1 MIGVSNTYCKI
12 YFNLLTFY
20 TVMPKAGTMKTF
32 SKEFE
37 SRLRHLKFKATFQI
51 DSIWRQSEA
60 INDVYSREFN
70 QKFKTSEE
78 RLLSRIESWINVCR
92 IENFNSN
99 LLEDSKTS
107 KKQKYSTLEKL
118 KLYSLRKVNSKS
130 AENIN
135 DSKNVP
141 VNDNTLIKSEDK
153 IVRRMIK
160 EAKRRTISHSFSTM
174 DLSVQEES
182 RGLYKFGTS
191 KKRKFKFLFYRKPE
205 NTPHEFVYENPVPS
219 VATDTLIRKSG
230 HNEQYTQSKKLRP
243 SIFDM
248 ESIRGSME
256 NLAMSDN
263 ENVEED
269 IVEIGENSSR
279 PLQPFSQVSANFRTD
294 SLMRRKSNKD
304 SGDIFYNPRKQDI
317 GSI

>member
-1 MIGVSNTYCKI
+1 
-12 YFNLLTFY
+12 
-20 TVMPKAGTMKTF
+20 MPKGGTMKTF
-32 SKEFE
+32 SKELE

-70 QKFKTSEE
+70 QKFKTAEE
-78 RLLSRIESWINVCR
+78 RLLSRIESWINICR
-92 IENFNSN
+92 IENSNSN
-99 LLEDSKTS
+99 SLEDGKTS

-118 KLYSLRKVNSKS
+118 KLYTLRKVASKS

-141 VNDNTLIKSEDK
+141 VNDNMLIKSEDK
-153 IVRRMIK
+153 ILRRMIK
-160 EAKRRTISHSFSTM
+160 EAKRRRTISHSFSTM
-174 DLSVQEES
+174 DLSAQEES
-182 RGLYKFGTS
+182 RGLYKFGRS
-191 KKRKFKFLFYRKPE
+191 KKRKFKFLFYRKLE

-219 VATDTLIRKSG
+219 VATDTLIRRSG
-230 HNEQYTQSKKLRP
+230 HNDQYMQSKKSRP
-243 SIFDM
+243 SIFEM

-263 ENVEED
+263 ENVEDD
-269 IVEIGENSSR
+269 IVEIGEISSR
-279 PLQPFSQVSANFRTD
+279 PLQPFSQVTANFRTD
-294 SLMRRKSNKD
+294 SLMRRKPSKD

>member
-1 MIGVSNTYCKI
+1 
-12 YFNLLTFY
+12 
-20 TVMPKAGTMKTF
+20 MPKGGTMKTF
-32 SKEFE
+32 SKELE

-70 QKFKTSEE
+70 QKFKTAEE
-78 RLLSRIESWINVCR
+78 RLLSRIESWINICR
-92 IENFNSN
+92 IENSNSN
-99 LLEDSKTS
+99 SLEDGKTS

-118 KLYSLRKVNSKS
+118 KLYTLRKVASKS

-153 IVRRMIK
+153 ILRRMIK
-160 EAKRRTISHSFSTM
+160 EAKRRRTISHSFSTM
-174 DLSVQEES
+174 DLSAQEES
-182 RGLYKFGTS
+182 RGLYKFGRS
-191 KKRKFKFLFYRKPE
+191 KKRKFKFLFYRKLE

-219 VATDTLIRKSG
+219 VATDTLIRRSG
-230 HNEQYTQSKKLRP
+230 HNDQYMQSKKSRP
-243 SIFDM
+243 SIFEM

-263 ENVEED
+263 ENVEDD
-269 IVEIGENSSR
+269 IVEIGEISSR
-279 PLQPFSQVSANFRTD
+279 PLQPFSQVTANFRTD
-294 SLMRRKSNKD
+294 SLMRRKPSKD

>member
-1 MIGVSNTYCKI
+1 
-12 YFNLLTFY
+12 
-20 TVMPKAGTMKTF
+20 MPKAGTMKTF

-37 SRLRHLKFKATFQI
+37 SRLRHLRFKATFQI
-51 DSIWRQSEA
+51 DNIWRQSEA

-78 RLLSRIESWINVCR
+78 RLLSRIECWINVCR

-99 LLEDSKTS
+99 SLEDNKTS

-118 KLYSLRKVNSKS
+118 KLYSLRKVTSKS

-135 DSKNVP
+135 EPKNVP
-141 VNDNTLIKSEDK
+141 ADDNTLIKSEDK
-153 IVRRMIK
+153 IVRRMLK

-174 DLSVQEES
+174 DLSAQEES

-191 KKRKFKFLFYRKPE
+191 KKRKFKFLFYRKQE
-205 NTPHEFVYENPVPS
+205 NTPHEFVYANPVPS
-219 VATDTLIRKSG
+219 VATDTLIRKSE
-230 HNEQYTQSKKLRP
+230 HSEQYMQSKKLRP

-256 NLAMSDN
+256 NLAMSDS
-263 ENVEED
+263 ENIEED
-269 IVEIGENSSR
+269 IVETGDNSSR
-279 PLQPFSQVSANFRTD
+279 PLQPFSQVTANFRTD
-294 SLMRRKSNKD
+294 SLMRRKPNKD

>member
-1 MIGVSNTYCKI
+1 
-12 YFNLLTFY
+12 
-20 TVMPKAGTMKTF
+20 MPKGGTMKTF
-32 SKEFE
+32 SKELE

-70 QKFKTSEE
+70 QKFKTAEE
-78 RLLSRIESWINVCR
+78 RLLSRIESWINICR
-92 IENFNSN
+92 IENSNSN
-99 LLEDSKTS
+99 SLEDGKTS

-118 KLYSLRKVNSKS
+118 KLYTLRKVASKS

-141 VNDNTLIKSEDK
+141 VNDNMLIKSEDK
-153 IVRRMIK
+153 ILRRMIK
-160 EAKRRTISHSFSTM
+160 EAKRRRTISHSFSTM
-174 DLSVQEES
+174 DLSAQEES
-182 RGLYKFGTS
+182 RGLYKFGRS
-191 KKRKFKFLFYRKPE
+191 KKRKFKFLFYRKLE

-219 VATDTLIRKSG
+219 VATDTLIRRSG
-230 HNEQYTQSKKLRP
+230 HNDQYMQSKKSRP
-243 SIFDM
+243 SIFEM

-263 ENVEED
+263 ENVEDD
-269 IVEIGENSSR
+269 IVEIGETPSR
-279 PLQPFSQVSANFRTD
+279 PLQPFSQVTANFRTD
-294 SLMRRKSNKD
+294 SLMRRKPSKD